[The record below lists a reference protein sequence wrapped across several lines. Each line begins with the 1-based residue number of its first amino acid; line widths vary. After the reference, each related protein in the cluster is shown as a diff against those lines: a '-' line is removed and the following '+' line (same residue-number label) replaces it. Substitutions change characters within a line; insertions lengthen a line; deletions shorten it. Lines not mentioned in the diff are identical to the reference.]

1 MEDAT
6 LVAGLA
12 ARDER
17 AMEALNARFGGAMSA
32 VALRVTHNE
41 RLAEEVVQDSLM
53 AVWREP
59 SRFDPNRGTLGPWLM
74 TITRHKALDSLRRAA
89 VIQRRTADV
98 DLELHPAALD
108 VHDEVWLGVRR
119 DRLYEAILSLG
130 SDQRRALELAFIG
143 GLTHIEVAEREGIPL
158 GTAKSRIRLAMHKL
172 RDHLAPTIGHDPTR
186 GDAIRAAPRAT
197 DPRAVKP
204 AVPDAPPAPDVRP
217 ETAPGPKP

>member
-17 AMEALNARFGGAMSA
+17 AMEALHARFGGAMSA

-53 AVWREP
+53 AVWHDP
-59 SRFDPNRGTLGPWLM
+59 GQFDPNRGTLGPWLM
-74 TITRHKALDSLRRAA
+74 TITRYNAIDSLRRAT
-89 VIQRRTADV
+89 VIQRRTANV
-98 DLELHPAALD
+98 DLELRPAAND

-119 DRLYEAILSLG
+119 DRLYEAIESLG
-130 SDQRRALELAFIG
+130 TDQRRALELAFIG

-158 GTAKSRIRLAMHKL
+158 GTAKSRIRLAMQKL
-172 RDHLAPTIGHDPTR
+172 RDQLAPTIGHDPSRVDAVTR
-186 GDAIRAAPRAT
+186 
-197 DPRAVKP
+197 
-204 AVPDAPPAPDVRP
+204 
-217 ETAPGPKP
+217 PKP